1 MRFLKLQHAKR
12 SANVISG
19 VVALHSGH
27 LEGVCVCVWNGVE
40 MFLRC
45 SLVFVVLLFLSV

>member
-27 LEGVCVCVWNGVE
+27 LEGVYVWNSVE